1 MAGLVP
7 FNQRRSNLTLR
18 PRGFDDFTN
27 MLDDF
32 FSDNWMP
39 ARSLMRDTFKLDV
52 EEAEDHYKIDADLP
66 GVKKEEISL
75 DMNEG
80 RLTIGIK
87 REEKT
92 EEEKKN
98 YVHKER
104 RYCSM
109 QRTVYLGDASMEDIK
124 AKLEDGVLNIIVPK
138 IKKTEVS
145 KKIEIE

>member
-39 ARSLMRDTFKLDV
+39 SRSLMRDTFKLDV
-52 EEAEDHYKIDADLP
+52 EEAEDHYKIEADLP

-80 RLTIGIK
+80 RLTIAIK
-87 REEKT
+87 REENS

-98 YVHKER
+98 YLHQER

-109 QRTVYLGDASMEDIK
+109 QRTIYLGNASAENIK
-124 AKLEDGVLNIIVPK
+124 AKLEDGVLKITVPK
-138 IKKTEVS
+138 IKKTEATRS
-145 KKIEIE
+145 IEIE

>member
-32 FSDNWMP
+32 FSDSWMP
-39 ARSLMRDTFKLDV
+39 GRSLMRDTFKLDV
-52 EEAEDHYKIDADLP
+52 EEAEDHYKIEADLP
-66 GVKKEEISL
+66 GIKKEEVSL

-80 RLTIGIK
+80 RLTISIK

-92 EEEKKN
+92 DEEKKN
-98 YVHKER
+98 YVHQER
-104 RYCSM
+104 RVCSM
-109 QRTVYLGDASMEDIK
+109 QRTIYLGDAGTEDIK
-124 AKLEDGVLNIIVPK
+124 ARLEDGVLNIVVPK
-138 IKKTEVS
+138 VKKTELS